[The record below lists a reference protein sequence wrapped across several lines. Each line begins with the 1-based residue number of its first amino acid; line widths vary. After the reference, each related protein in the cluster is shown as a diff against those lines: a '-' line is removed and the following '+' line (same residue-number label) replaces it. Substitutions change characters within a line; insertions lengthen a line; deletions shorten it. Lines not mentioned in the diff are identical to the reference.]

1 MRLALYD
8 KDPDTEESRIRVQQG
23 FADWLASLQANTPE
37 NPRDRHRRVI
47 QRANAYW
54 DQLREEPVPREA
66 SSTDDT
72 TPKW

>member
-23 FADWLASLQANTPE
+23 FADLLASLQASAPE

-54 DQLREEPVPREA
+54 DRLRPEPISREA
-66 SSTDDT
+66 SADTDT